1 MIYNMHIKPN
11 VVVIQM
17 YVDRSIFAREIC
29 EDVVVS
35 CSFKMRFLRQG
46 SRIYFKHCLPI
57 ANERKL
63 SGYDRSICDKCQE
76 VQNSKDSDLYEY
88 LHLLRLSLQIPL
100 NVYV

>member
-1 MIYNMHIKPN
+1 MHIKPN

-57 ANERKL
+57 ANGRKL
-63 SGYDRSICDKCQE
+63 SGYDRSICDCDICQE
-76 VQNSKDSDLYEY
+76 VQNSKDSDLSEY

>member
-1 MIYNMHIKPN
+1 
-11 VVVIQM
+11 M

-63 SGYDRSICDKCQE
+63 SGYDRSICDCDICQE
-76 VQNSKDSDLYEY
+76 VQNNKDLDLSEY